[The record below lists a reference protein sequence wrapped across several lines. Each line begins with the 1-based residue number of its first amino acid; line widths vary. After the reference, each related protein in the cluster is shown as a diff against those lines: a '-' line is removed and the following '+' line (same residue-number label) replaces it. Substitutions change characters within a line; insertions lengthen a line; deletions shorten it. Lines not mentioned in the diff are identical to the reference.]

1 MTMKLYRRARRI
13 THTDAFVNLN
23 PNERNEFLDRARN
36 SRSEDDL
43 PNKCKEILSAGE
55 REIQGY

>member
-23 PNERNEFLDRARN
+23 SQERNEFLERARS
-36 SRSEDDL
+36 SRNEEDL
-43 PNKCKEILSAGE
+43 PEKCREILTAGE
-55 REIQGY
+55 RELQGY